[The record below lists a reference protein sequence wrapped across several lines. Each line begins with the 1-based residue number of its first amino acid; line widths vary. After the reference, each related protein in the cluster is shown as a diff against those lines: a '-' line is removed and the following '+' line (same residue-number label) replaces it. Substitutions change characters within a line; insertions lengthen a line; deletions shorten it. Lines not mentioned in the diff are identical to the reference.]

1 MSTGAAGY
9 CAARGGG
16 DNAKLDV
23 AVTPPT
29 AGAGSLAVV
38 LTRGAVGDADYQ
50 TTSYSKVLTVAAA
63 NASAVKST
71 VTVGP
76 ATNCSKRPSTHI
88 PTFASNAWS
97 VS

>member
-1 MSTGAAGY
+1 MGAGAAGY

-16 DNAKLDV
+16 DTAKLDV

-38 LTRGAVGDADYQ
+38 LTRGAVGDADYE

-63 NASAVKST
+63 AASAVKST

-76 ATNCSKRPSTHI
+76 GANCSKRPSTHL
-88 PTFASNAWS
+88 PSL